1 MNSVRNTLNP
11 DDAAPDYTDL
21 FTTESS
27 PYSGS
32 EATEFL
38 MARIY
43 ALTRDLKHELP
54 ILIDSFRAEEL
65 STGREENLLP
75 LFLELE
81 NQVFL
86 TATLKNEEVGKYQNV
101 DEINNIDLSGYEP
114 NKLLSASYVEVFN
127 SKVREFGIKLI

>member
-1 MNSVRNTLNP
+1 MCSAEIGNQP
-11 DDAAPDYTDL
+11 
-21 FTTESS
+21 
-27 PYSGS
+27 
-32 EATEFL
+32 TEFL

-54 ILIDSFRAEEL
+54 VLVDSFRAEEL

-81 NQVFL
+81 NQVIL
-86 TATLKNEEVGKYQNV
+86 TATLKNEEVGKYRNV
-101 DEINNIDLSGYEP
+101 DGINNIDLSGYEP
-114 NKLLSASYVEVFN
+114 NKLLSASYVEAFN

>member
-54 ILIDSFRAEEL
+54 ILVDSFRAEEL

-81 NQVFL
+81 NQVIL

-114 NKLLSASYVEVFN
+114 NKLLSPSYVEAFN
-127 SKVREFGIKLI
+127 AKVREFGIKLI